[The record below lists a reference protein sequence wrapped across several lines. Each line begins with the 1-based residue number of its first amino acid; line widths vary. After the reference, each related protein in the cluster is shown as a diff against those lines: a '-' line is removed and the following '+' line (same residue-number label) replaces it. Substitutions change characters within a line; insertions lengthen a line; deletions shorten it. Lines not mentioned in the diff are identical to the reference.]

1 MINNKGVL
9 KMNYP
14 ILLVLGALINLV
26 AGTMLI
32 VVFNNNFGFL
42 GLMSSIIFMSVLF
55 INEVVKNLK

>member
-42 GLMSSIIFMSVLF
+42 GLISSSIFMSVLF

>member
-26 AGTMLI
+26 AGTILI
-32 VVFNNNFGFL
+32 VVFSNNFGFL

>member
-14 ILLVLGALINLV
+14 ILLVLGALINLI

-42 GLMSSIIFMSVLF
+42 GLISSSIFMGVLF

>member
-1 MINNKGVL
+1 
-9 KMNYP
+9 MNYP
-14 ILLVLGALINLV
+14 ILLVLGALINLI

-32 VVFNNNFGFL
+32 VVFNNSFGFL

>member
-14 ILLVLGALINLV
+14 ILLVLGALINLI

>member
-1 MINNKGVL
+1 
-9 KMNYP
+9 MNYP
-14 ILLVLGALINLV
+14 ILLVIGALINLI

-32 VVFNNNFGFL
+32 VVFHNNFGFL